1 MALPKLND
9 QPKYELTIPSTQQK
23 IRFRPFLVKEEKVL
37 LLAMESKDET
47 QILSSIIDTIQACA
61 EGELNTSKLT
71 TFDIEFMFTQLR
83 SRSVGENVKL
93 SLACGECE
101 EPNEVS
107 VPIDNIDVQGNMNSE
122 GSIIE
127 LNSDI
132 SLQLQWPTYSNVVN
146 ESKALSGK
154 SSSESTFDMIKMC
167 IKTVITDEERIDFAS
182 ESKVDQDNFINSM
195 NTNDLNGIKDFMED
209 MPTLKHDVK
218 FVCHSC
224 NKDNEITL
232 SGMQDFF

>member
-9 QPKYELTIPSTQQK
+9 QPKYELIIPSTKKK

-47 QILSSIIDTIQACA
+47 QILSSIVDTIEACA

-93 SLACGECE
+93 SLACGQCE
-101 EPNEVS
+101 ESNEVS
-107 VPIDNIDVQGNMNSE
+107 IPIDNINVKGNMSLE
-122 GSIIE
+122 GSVIE

-132 SLQLQWPTYSNVVN
+132 SLELQWPTYNSVVN
-146 ESKALSGK
+146 ESKTTSGK

-167 IKTVITDEERIDFAS
+167 IKTVVTDEERIVFAG

-195 NTNDLNGIKDFMED
+195 NTSDLNAIKEYMED

-224 NKDNEITL
+224 NKDNEMTL